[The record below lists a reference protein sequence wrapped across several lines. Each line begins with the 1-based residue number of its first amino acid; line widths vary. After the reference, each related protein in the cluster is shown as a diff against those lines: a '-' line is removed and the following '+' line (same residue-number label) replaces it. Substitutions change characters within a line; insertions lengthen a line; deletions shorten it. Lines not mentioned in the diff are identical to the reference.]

1 MMRTGAAADAAIAA
15 AEDAADAAEINLN
28 KGNTGPPP
36 DKKPP
41 DLSGGYIAIIIFF
54 FEALRPCKLVGLS
67 VFSRAS
73 RREAPH
79 QCSHRFHFPYIQPF
93 A

>member
-1 MMRTGAAADAAIAA
+1 MKLNLTILTMMRTGAAADAAIAA

-41 DLSGGYIAIIIFF
+41 DLSGGLHSHNYLFFRSIASLQTGWSIGILKSI
-54 FEALRPCKLVGLS
+54 A
-67 VFSRAS
+67 A
-73 RREAPH
+73 
-79 QCSHRFHFPYIQPF
+79 
-93 A
+93 